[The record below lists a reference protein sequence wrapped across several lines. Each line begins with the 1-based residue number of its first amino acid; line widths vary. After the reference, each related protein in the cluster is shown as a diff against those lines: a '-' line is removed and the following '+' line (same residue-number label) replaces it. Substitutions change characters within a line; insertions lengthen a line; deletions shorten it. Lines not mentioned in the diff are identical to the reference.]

1 MGAADLLQI
10 RRSRSGQTLRRRP
23 DASPLTGG
31 RRREKRARGIAAT
44 PVAVADRDE
53 VLRRGT
59 PRGLGMDVG
68 RRLRQVTRASSDPA
82 SRCFSPPVPQSWRSG
97 NPAAMDREAAPP
109 RQRGRRHG
117 SVAEAA
123 SDRREN
129 PMDGSGPRGRE
140 ASGEETVAEVRNLE
154 DGSCRGRQPRELR
167 TRAPVSS
174 KGSGT
179 PGGEGLG
186 GDAGARNLDLVP

>member
-10 RRSRSGQTLRRRP
+10 RRSRVGQTLRRRR
-23 DASPLTGG
+23 DASPLTGVRG
-31 RRREKRARGIAAT
+31 PQKRARGIAAT
-44 PVAVADRDE
+44 PVAAAVRDGE
-53 VLRRGT
+53 LRRGT

-140 ASGEETVAEVRNLE
+140 ASGEETVAEVGNLE
-154 DGSCRGRQPRELR
+154 DGTCRGRQPRDQR
-167 TRAPVSS
+167 TREPVSS
-174 KGSGT
+174 KG
-179 PGGEGLG
+179 
-186 GDAGARNLDLVP
+186 R